1 MEIRSAGRA
10 LAWKQPVGEAHAWK
24 KAAEVFVRD
33 STIVRKDF
41 SDHLVIKSVWRR
53 NLENAGAFPHSL
65 RKKPYVLSSS
75 FKYPS
80 TELRKCTEQVGTSR
94 RRGSRKLSPQQKTP
108 TVVCSST
115 KEPENDK
122 SDYEIHSAG
131 KYPSV
136 DGFQG
141 QIGEN
146 VSSFSKIW
154 TWNVMALIDR
164 AAKYADDQKEVG
176 MRTRRAF
183 YKSDDWVEHRSSK
196 RHARHFLSSF
206 SSRVIIA
213 LIPPVTS
220 VTLIATIIAV
230 YNSAVENH
238 LLPSFFF
245 LLHTSSLP
253 YQLVASALALLL
265 VFRTE
270 ASYSRYD
277 EGRKTWTKVFACTK
291 DFSRQTMSWINHPQ
305 DAYRKT
311 DLLHYIMSFPVALKC
326 HLLDGSDVEEDLK
339 VLLDE
344 EDLALVLSSDHRP
357 NCLIQLMT
365 QSMRFMHLTDNE
377 KSLMDANITQFNESI
392 SVCERIIRTP
402 IPLSY
407 TRLTSRALV
416 LWHLT
421 LPVVLWDDCG
431 WMVIFATFF
440 SACTLF
446 CIEEVGVLIEEP
458 FPVLSLDKMCAVA
471 HQNVLEFVELQKS
484 TIDYLRSKEKK
495 MRTVNGRVGSN
506 GSLPDCKR
514 RGSIAANLK
523 LLRVYHTVA

>member
-1 MEIRSAGRA
+1 MEVQSAGRA
-10 LAWKQPVGEAHAWK
+10 QAWKLTVGKAHAWK
-24 KAAEVFVRD
+24 PSVGVLARS
-33 STIVRKDF
+33 STILRKDY
-41 SDHLVIKSVWRR
+41 SDNLVIRAAHYAGWVR
-53 NLENAGAFPHSL
+53 NPGNVGAFPHSVL
-65 RKKPYVLSSS
+65 RKSYRLRSSS
-75 FKYPS
+75 GNWPS
-80 TELRKCTEQVGTSR
+80 IEFRKHAQQLSIR
-94 RRGSRKLSPQQKTP
+94 RRQGTKGTPPQKKTL
-108 TVVCSST
+108 TVVCNWTEGPESDDSDFETHTIGKPSSLNGGQRQT
-115 KEPENDK
+115 EENRT
-122 SDYEIHSAG
+122 
-131 KYPSV
+131 
-136 DGFQG
+136 
-141 QIGEN
+141 
-146 VSSFSKIW
+146 SFW
-154 TWNVMALIDR
+154 TWNILALINR
-164 AAKYADDQKEVG
+164 AAAYADEQKEIG
-176 MRTRRAF
+176 MKTRRAF
-183 YKSDDWVEHRSSK
+183 YKSQDWVQHRSSK

-206 SSRVIIA
+206 SSRVTIA

-238 LLPSFFF
+238 LLPPFCF

-253 YQLVASALALLL
+253 YQLTASALALLL

-277 EGRKTWTKVFACTK
+277 EARKTWTKVFASTK
-291 DFSRQTMSWINHPQ
+291 DFARQTMSWMRHPQ
-305 DAYRKT
+305 DDYRKV
-311 DLLHYIMSFPVALKC
+311 DLLQYIMSFPVALKC
-326 HLLDGSDVEEDLK
+326 HLLDGSDMEEDLK
-339 VLLDE
+339 ELLDK

-365 QSMRFMHLTDNE
+365 QSVGSVHLTDTE

-458 FPVLSLDKMCAVA
+458 FPMLSLDKMCEVA
-471 HQNVLEFVELQKS
+471 HRNVVEFVELQK
-484 TIDYLRSKEKK
+484 TTYEYLRSKEKK
-495 MRTVNGRVGSN
+495 MRTVNGRVGPTAF
-506 GSLPDCKR
+506 LADK
-514 RGSIAANLK
+514 
-523 LLRVYHTVA
+523 